1 MKKHEKT
8 GRKIVQFWDPLL
20 EPSGEGLGPLLGG
33 SWASLGRLLAS
44 LGRPWASKMGSK
56 RARDIDIRVFV
67 IPSCFF
73 LRLFSLRSASGSPLG
88 RVLAPSWRH
97 LGPSWRDF
105 SRFWIDFWRFLVQI
119 GVYSGWTSGSTKK
132 APKMS
137 TTQMRNI
144 EK

>member
-8 GRKIVQFWDPLL
+8 GRKIVQFWGPLL

-44 LGRPWASKMGSK
+44 LGRPWAFKMGSK
-56 RARDIDIRVFV
+56 RARDIDMRVFV

-97 LGPSWRDF
+97 LGPSWDNF
-105 SRFWIDFWRFLVQI
+105 SEIFSEFWGIFDGLWGPQWMDPL
-119 GVYSGWTSGSTKK
+119 S
-132 APKMS
+132 PK
-137 TTQMRNI
+137 QPGPAECAKRLN
-144 EK
+144 